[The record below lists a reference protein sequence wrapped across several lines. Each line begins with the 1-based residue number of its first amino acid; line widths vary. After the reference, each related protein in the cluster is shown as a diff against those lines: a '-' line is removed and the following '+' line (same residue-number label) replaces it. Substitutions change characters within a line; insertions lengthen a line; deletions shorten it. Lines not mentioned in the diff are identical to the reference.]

1 MYEVRSYDQVLHPDL
16 FKGGG
21 VLGLAIRV
29 LNFLRWK
36 LEVLVQYL
44 VILYGVRVENFSPAV
59 RKKVLD
65 AFWYDVE
72 KEKLA
77 HTETSPLRAFDLPK
91 PADSYI
97 SANDGSATPVV
108 TPDDK
113 PGEDI
118 MELVKLFAPRKRG
131 QRLTRTRYVP
141 HDILLES
148 DTDSERPAN
157 GNEH

>member
-21 VLGLAIRV
+21 VLGLTIRA
-29 LNFLRWK
+29 LNFVRWK

-44 VILYGVRVENFSPAV
+44 VILYGLRVENFSPAV
-59 RKKVLD
+59 RKKVLEG
-65 AFWYDVE
+65 FWYDVE
-72 KEKLA
+72 REKLA

-91 PADSYI
+91 PADSDM
-97 SANDGSATPVV
+97 SAKDEGTAVV
-108 TPDDK
+108 TTDDK

-118 MELVKLFAPRKRG
+118 MELVKLFGPRKRG
-131 QRLTRTRYVP
+131 QRLNRTRYVP

-148 DTDSERPAN
+148 EADSEEPAN